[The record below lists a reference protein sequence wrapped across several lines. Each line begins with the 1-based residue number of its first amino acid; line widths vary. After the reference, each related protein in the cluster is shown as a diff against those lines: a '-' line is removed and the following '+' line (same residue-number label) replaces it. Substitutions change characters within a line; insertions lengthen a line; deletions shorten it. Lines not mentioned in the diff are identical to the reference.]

1 MKELYILKLR
11 HHITEKDYIDGMISL
26 SDEKT
31 RAENRM
37 EDLTAQLTE
46 IDHKL
51 ALTADKQA
59 LISRYKGFKM
69 LTKEMVAELID
80 YIEVGKMNHETKET
94 PVVIHWNF

>member
-1 MKELYILKLR
+1 
-11 HHITEKDYIDGMISL
+11 MISL

-31 RAENRM
+31 RAEKRM

-59 LISRYKGFKM
+59 LISRYKGFKT